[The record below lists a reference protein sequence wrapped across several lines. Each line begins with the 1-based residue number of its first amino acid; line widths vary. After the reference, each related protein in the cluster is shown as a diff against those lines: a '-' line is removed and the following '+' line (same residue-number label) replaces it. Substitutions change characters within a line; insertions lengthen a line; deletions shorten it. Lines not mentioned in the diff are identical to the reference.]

1 MTHGPVREE
10 MSGRIETLDERFPR
24 RTPWP
29 AIAGIG
35 IGIIVIA
42 EVADAVRDV
51 AAAIREA
58 RS

>member
-1 MTHGPVREE
+1 MTRGPVREE

-35 IGIIVIA
+35 IIVVA

>member
-1 MTHGPVREE
+1 MTRGPVREE
-10 MSGRIETLDERFPR
+10 MTKRIEMLDEVFAP
-24 RTPWP
+24 RTPW
-29 AIAGIG
+29 AGIAGLG
-35 IGIIVIA
+35 ITVIA

>member
-1 MTHGPVREE
+1 MSRVTARAEVDARLKTIEGTPV
-10 MSGRIETLDERFPR
+10 
-24 RTPWP
+24 TPNTWTVV
-29 AIAGIG
+29 AFALVVG
-35 IGIIVIA
+35 VA